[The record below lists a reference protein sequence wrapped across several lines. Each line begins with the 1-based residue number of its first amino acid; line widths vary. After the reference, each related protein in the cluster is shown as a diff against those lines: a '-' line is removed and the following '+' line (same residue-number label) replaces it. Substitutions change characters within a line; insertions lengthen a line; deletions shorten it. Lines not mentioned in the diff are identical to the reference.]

1 MESYNNNY
9 NIFELFDF
17 DEFENFM
24 INYTMILNI
33 LKFYNYELIKSI
45 INNNLNQYDIA
56 VKYINDSLYYLNLIN
71 KEFLSKNSNLN
82 NFKINLKDFDLKFF
96 NELNE
101 YLKNKNIK
109 NLIEFY
115 NENIINNFKLNE
127 IYKNKINNI
136 ENLNIEYKNIYNLY
150 FMESKK
156 IFKNK
161 FQFPNQ
167 NFNINLNYNI
177 EKFLTDLKKKLY
189 EKDGENK
196 INYKIIELNSNIKEK
211 KIFIDI
217 EVSHSFYVEIK
228 LYSIQDYYNSK
239 IFYLNI
245 YGLNEKNLKKYNKK
259 NLNKLKKEY
268 DSQTKPNIFYLINEI
283 INIELKK
290 LFNEYINHYKDDE
303 INKTINE
310 NNYDKDK
317 DFFISNYYIYFILFY
332 LSNIF
337 IQYKN
342 LFNKKCIF
350 CKEIVIF
357 NKNNKNFDLPIY
369 FFINNNDNKQLN
381 FNFYHK
387 ICLNN

>member
-167 NFNINLNYNI
+167 NFNIN
-177 EKFLTDLKKKLY
+177 
-189 EKDGENK
+189 
-196 INYKIIELNSNIKEK
+196 
-211 KIFIDI
+211 
-217 EVSHSFYVEIK
+217 
-228 LYSIQDYYNSK
+228 
-239 IFYLNI
+239 
-245 YGLNEKNLKKYNKK
+245 
-259 NLNKLKKEY
+259 
-268 DSQTKPNIFYLINEI
+268 
-283 INIELKK
+283 
-290 LFNEYINHYKDDE
+290 
-303 INKTINE
+303 
-310 NNYDKDK
+310 
-317 DFFISNYYIYFILFY
+317 
-332 LSNIF
+332 
-337 IQYKN
+337 
-342 LFNKKCIF
+342 
-350 CKEIVIF
+350 
-357 NKNNKNFDLPIY
+357 
-369 FFINNNDNKQLN
+369 
-381 FNFYHK
+381 
-387 ICLNN
+387 